1 VWVKNQKDNIMTT
14 TGYIT
19 SNREPKE
26 CTFKDQ
32 KGMRRPKRCGSRG
45 GSKTAMST
53 ISNLGGPT
61 KRSSTSGGGRDT
73 VYRPNS

>member
-1 VWVKNQKDNIMTT
+1 MTT
-14 TGYIT
+14 TGYNT

-32 KGMRRPKRCGSRG
+32 EGMRRPKRCGSRG

-53 ISNLGGPT
+53 ISNLGGRG
-61 KRSSTSGGGRDT
+61 KGFSSGSSTSGGGKQSR
-73 VYRPNS
+73 VYSSHL